1 VGTLEDARRDWEWGV
16 PTQPE
21 QAFELNLE
29 LSSRVDTGLGAARVE
44 PEPEAVGVD
53 TPSERGV
60 VCEPDAGGAG
70 GFGDVNA

>member
-1 VGTLEDARRDWEWGV
+1 M

-21 QAFELNLE
+21 QAFELNPE
-29 LSSRVDTGLGAARVE
+29 LSSRVDTGLGAAAARVE